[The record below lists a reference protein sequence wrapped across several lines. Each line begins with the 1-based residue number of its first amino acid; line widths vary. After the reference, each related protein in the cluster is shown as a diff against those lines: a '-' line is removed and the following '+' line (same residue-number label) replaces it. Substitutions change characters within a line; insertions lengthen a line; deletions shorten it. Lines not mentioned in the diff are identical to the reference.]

1 MWQEN
6 YNSELYHHGVK
17 GMKWGVRRARQT
29 TSSPGARRA
38 KKPDNFIV
46 SSIKKKRRAKELER
60 RKEAAAKARLEASKK
75 KPAELTEKE
84 LRDRIARLE
93 LEKKYA
99 DLMKQTNP
107 PKNAKGK
114 KFVEDVLTSSA
125 KNIASQTTTLLMGM
139 AANKALEMLLNEK
152 NAINPKKGQRDKK

>member
-29 TSSPGARRA
+29 TSSPGTRRT

-99 DLMKQTNP
+99 DLMHQTNP